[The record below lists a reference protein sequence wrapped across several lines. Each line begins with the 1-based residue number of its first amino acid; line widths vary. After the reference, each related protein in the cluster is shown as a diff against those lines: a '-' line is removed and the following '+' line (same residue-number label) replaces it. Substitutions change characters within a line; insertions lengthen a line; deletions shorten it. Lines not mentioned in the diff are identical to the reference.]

1 MAPATAVGPG
11 VPPGQV
17 DNLSELLVKHVQERP
32 ERIAVGTSDLQLVLG
47 YRQLNELVRS
57 ASAQLSQLGVRRGD
71 VIALISDNN
80 VEFVVALFA
89 IVGSGA
95 IVVPL
100 NPALTPPELRV
111 RFSALPVR
119 ALLVPQHLAARIDPW
134 GTMANCARRWI
145 IGVDGSGESA
155 TVRVTSANGQ
165 TIESVADAP
174 GSFPFTIDAGV
185 ALVMF
190 TSGSTSAPKAVPLTH
205 RNVAESIHGITTVYD
220 LSPQDATLVVMP
232 LFHGH
237 GLVAGLLSTLASG
250 GGAYLPATGSFSA
263 HRFWP
268 DMARVGATW
277 YTAVPTI
284 HRILVNRADQ
294 EYPRS
299 SPVALR
305 FIRSCSAPLD
315 IELATAANNAF
326 HAPMI
331 AAYGMTETSHQ
342 ATSNPLP
349 NHRSNKAGSVGLP
362 AGLDLRIAI
371 GDRLD
376 AAIDEVGEI
385 CVRGPALTSGYL
397 NNPGANADSFVDG
410 WFRTGD
416 LGSLDREGYLFIK
429 GRLKEIINRGG
440 EKIAPSDIDTVL
452 LSNPKVFEAASFGEP
467 DAIYGEAVQAAV
479 IVRPGMQATEDEL
492 RDYCRSA
499 LVDYEVPERIHIV
512 TDFPRTAKGS
522 VDRNALAGRFATT

>member
-1 MAPATAVGPG
+1 MSPAIANGSGAPPR
-11 VPPGQV
+11 V
-17 DNLSELLVKHVQERP
+17 DNLSELLMKHVQERP
-32 ERIAVGTSDLQLVLG
+32 ERIAVGISDLQVVLG
-47 YRQLNELVRS
+47 YRKLDELVRS

-71 VIALISDNN
+71 LIALISDNN
-80 VEFVVALFA
+80 VEFVVGLLA
-89 IVGSGA
+89 IINTGA
-95 IVVPL
+95 IVAPL
-100 NPALTPPELRV
+100 NPALTLSDLHM
-111 RFSALPVR
+111 RFSELPVR
-119 ALLVPQHLAARIDPW
+119 ALLVPQHYAAQIDLW
-134 GTMANCARRWI
+134 GSAADQARRWV
-145 IGVDGSGESA
+145 IGVVGSGESA
-155 TVRVTSANGQ
+155 TVRVS
-165 TIESVADAP
+165 SADAQTTASGAATP
-174 GSFPFTIDAGV
+174 VSLPPLINTDV
-185 ALVMF
+185 ALIMF
-190 TSGSTSAPKAVPLTH
+190 TAGSTSTPKAVPLTH
-205 RNVAESIHGITTVYD
+205 RNVAESIHGITAVYD
-220 LSPQDATLVVMP
+220 LSPQDATLIVMP

-250 GGAYLPATGSFSA
+250 GGAYLPSTGSFSA
-263 HRFWP
+263 HLFWP

-294 EYPRS
+294 EYPGS

-315 IELATAANNAF
+315 TELVTAAGNAF

-349 NHRSNKAGSVGLP
+349 MHGPNKTQSVGLP
-362 AGLDLRIAI
+362 TGLELRIVV
-371 GDRLD
+371 GDGRN

-385 CVRGPALTSGYL
+385 CVRGPALTAGYL
-397 NNPGANADSFVDG
+397 NNPNANAESFLDG

-416 LGSLDREGYLFIK
+416 LGRLDRDGYLFIK
-429 GRLKEIINRGG
+429 GRLKEVINRGG

-452 LSNPKVFEAASFGEP
+452 LSNPKVFEAASFGES
-467 DAIYGEAVQAAV
+467 DAIYGEVVQAAV
-479 IVRPGMQATEDEL
+479 SVRPGMQVTEDEL

-499 LVDYEVPERIHIV
+499 LINYEVPERIHIV

-522 VDRNALAGRFATT
+522 IDRSALARRFMTN